1 MVLWAG
7 KKYNCKGWT
16 LTPPDLASNP
26 SEHSLTSNLQAPW
39 LTQEIVA
46 AALTASRRCSL
57 QHRLSDIWWKS
68 RNENTMESLTLGN
81 HAVSTAGHHSPWIWV
96 FRRQNDDK
104 PTGNHLDIW
113 NSGSTLQRIP
123 WTHTLTSRFPSDFFP
138 FSLFSLGDHSGLAW
152 QTL

>member
-1 MVLWAG
+1 MAKSLILHTDKQGVTQLEKMMWDERRYRLCFAWSILKRRGGGGDPVVLWAG

-104 PTGNHLDIW
+104 PTGNH
-113 NSGSTLQRIP
+113 
-123 WTHTLTSRFPSDFFP
+123 
-138 FSLFSLGDHSGLAW
+138 
-152 QTL
+152 

>member
-1 MVLWAG
+1 MAKSLILHTDKQGVAQLEKMMWDERRYRLCFTWSILKRRGGDPVVLWAG

-81 HAVSTAGHHSPWIWV
+81 HAVSTAGHHSSWIWV

-104 PTGNHLDIW
+104 PTGNH
-113 NSGSTLQRIP
+113 
-123 WTHTLTSRFPSDFFP
+123 
-138 FSLFSLGDHSGLAW
+138 
-152 QTL
+152 